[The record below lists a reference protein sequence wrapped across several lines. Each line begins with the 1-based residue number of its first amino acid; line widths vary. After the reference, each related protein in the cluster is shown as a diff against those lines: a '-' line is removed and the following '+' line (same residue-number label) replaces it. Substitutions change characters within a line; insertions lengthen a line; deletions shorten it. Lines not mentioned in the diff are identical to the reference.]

1 MNRLTAVVL
10 GCAALAGVVT
20 STASAVIPG
29 PNGKL
34 VFTSGRAGGD
44 GTAQLYTIGFP
55 SGSAVQFTSAAASRH
70 SHPNW
75 SPDRTR
81 IAYTVGPAASDKHI
95 AIRNVISG
103 VVTDF
108 TTNDA
113 INEDNPSW
121 SPDGTRIAY
130 TSEVSDG
137 SGQSDIL
144 IKNVSGGGT
153 PLNLTGTG
161 GELEVK
167 PIWTPD
173 SATIIYARNSAP
185 NGEKGIYSEPSDN
198 SVLVNP
204 PTVVNE
210 AGVDDWQPA
219 LSPDGSKLCYTRGPM
234 SSQTDVY
241 TVRYRGRASPAN
253 FSNAAGAGNSNG
265 GINCVW
271 SPDGTRIAYT
281 RGVFDGGRLGYRNAD
296 KSNSFQLLSDVAG
309 DFDGNADW
317 APDPRRSASTAR

>member
-1 MNRLTAVVL
+1 M
-10 GCAALAGVVT
+10 
-20 STASAVIPG
+20 
-29 PNGKL
+29 
-34 VFTSGRAGGD
+34 
-44 GTAQLYTIGFP
+44 
-55 SGSAVQFTSAAASRH
+55 QFTSAAASRH

-144 IKNVSGGGT
+144 VERQWQRH

-161 GELEVK
+161 GELEGQADLDAGLGDDHLRAK
-167 PIWTPD
+167 LRAQRREGD
-173 SATIIYARNSAP
+173 LQQS
-185 NGEKGIYSEPSDN
+185 
-198 SVLVNP
+198 P
-204 PTVVNE
+204 PTT
-210 AGVDDWQPA
+210 PC
-219 LSPDGSKLCYTRGPM
+219 S
-234 SSQTDVY
+234 
-241 TVRYRGRASPAN
+241 
-253 FSNAAGAGNSNG
+253 
-265 GINCVW
+265 
-271 SPDGTRIAYT
+271 
-281 RGVFDGGRLGYRNAD
+281 
-296 KSNSFQLLSDVAG
+296 
-309 DFDGNADW
+309 
-317 APDPRRSASTAR
+317 